1 MVESSEGNQGS
12 NSSAFKM
19 ADFPFY
25 SQALLAYKKGPLLRE
40 RGCVKWKESLLKERE
55 IFLYVCFSVL
65 SIAMCVSET
74 NKRICMVFAFE
85 RESCMVLEK

>member
-1 MVESSEGNQGS
+1 
-12 NSSAFKM
+12 M

-25 SQALLAYKKGPLLRE
+25 SQALLAYKKGPLLKE

-55 IFLYVCFSVL
+55 I

>member
-1 MVESSEGNQGS
+1 
-12 NSSAFKM
+12 M
-19 ADFPFY
+19 ADCPFY
-25 SQALLAYKKGPLLRE
+25 SQAQLAYKEGPLLKE

-74 NKRICMVFAFE
+74 NKRICMVLAFE

>member
-1 MVESSEGNQGS
+1 
-12 NSSAFKM
+12 M

-25 SQALLAYKKGPLLRE
+25 SQALLAYQKGPLLKE

-65 SIAMCVSET
+65 SITMCVSET
-74 NKRICMVFAFE
+74 NKRICMVFPFE
-85 RESCMVLEK
+85 REASWCLRSKGVVGERE